1 MTESLARGV
10 LRAIS
15 SVACAAMF
23 AFPALPAG
31 AQSTLSEGTQIN
43 AVLASGDID
52 TKTAQV
58 GDPFTMDVVAPYPNG
73 DTTLAGAT
81 LRGHVKEVTRA
92 GQGRAAGLR
101 LAFDALVLPNGAS
114 SPISGFVSSASA
126 KPENTTARK
135 GLAAAVG
142 AAIGS
147 QTIGRVIG
155 GSAGSVVGL
164 LGGATGGYL
173 YAKNDRPNIDLAKG
187 STVSVQTSADVE
199 IPRRQA
205 TQ

>member
-1 MTESLARGV
+1 MTGSLTRGFS
-10 LRAIS
+10 RALS
-15 SVACAAMF
+15 SAACAAIF
-23 AFPALPAG
+23 ACSALPAL
-31 AQSTLSEGTQIN
+31 AQSTLAEGTQIN

-52 TKTAQV
+52 TKSAEV

-73 DTTLAGAT
+73 DASFAGAT

-92 GQGRAAGLR
+92 GQGRPAGLQ
-101 LAFDALVLPNGAS
+101 LAFDSIVMPNGES
-114 SPISGFVSSASA
+114 SPISGFVSKADA

-147 QTIGRVIG
+147 QTIGRIIG

-173 YAKNDRPNIDLAKG
+173 YAKNDKPNIDLAKG
-187 STVSVQTSADVE
+187 SALSVQTSADVE
-199 IPRRQA
+199 IPRHQA

>member
-10 LRAIS
+10 VRAVGS
-15 SVACAAMF
+15 AACAAVL
-23 AFPALPAG
+23 AFSAVPAG

-73 DTTLAGAT
+73 DATLAGAT

-92 GQGRAAGLR
+92 GQGRPAGLR
-101 LAFDALVLPNGAS
+101 LAFDALVLPNGES

-147 QTIGRVIG
+147 QTIGRIIG

-164 LGGATGGYL
+164 LGGASGGYL

-205 TQ
+205 Q